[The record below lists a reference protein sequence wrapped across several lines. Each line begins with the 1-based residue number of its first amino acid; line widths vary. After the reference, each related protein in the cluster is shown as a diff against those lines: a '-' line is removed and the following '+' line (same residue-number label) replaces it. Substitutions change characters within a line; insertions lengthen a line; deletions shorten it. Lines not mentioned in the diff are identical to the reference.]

1 MEILWDLHFI
11 NGSFRPF
18 QQSGCR
24 AVLNGVTIIA
34 QPAHA
39 LPAGIVAAN
48 GKRGRLK
55 AFLCI
60 SALIAWADYSALA
73 ATT

>member
-1 MEILWDLHFI
+1 MPYAPKSRIVSGDCSALRAAFGGCALHM
-11 NGSFRPF
+11 
-18 QQSGCR
+18 
-24 AVLNGVTIIA
+24 
-34 QPAHA
+34 
-39 LPAGIVAAN
+39 PAGIVAAN

-60 SALIAWADYSALA
+60 SALDALADYSALA

>member
-1 MEILWDLHFI
+1 MLWDLQII
-11 NGSFRPF
+11 NDRNL
-18 QQSGCR
+18 Q
-24 AVLNGVTIIA
+24 
-34 QPAHA
+34 
-39 LPAGIVAAN
+39 IVAEYHRIGQRGKMPDAPKSRISCRHLPIN

-60 SALIAWADYSALA
+60 SALDALADYSALA

>member
-1 MEILWDLHFI
+1 MEMLWDLHFI
-11 NGSFRPF
+11 NDKYC
-18 QQSGCR
+18 QY
-24 AVLNGVTIIA
+24 
-34 QPAHA
+34 
-39 LPAGIVAAN
+39 

-60 SALIAWADYSALA
+60 SALVAWADYSALA

>member
-1 MEILWDLHFI
+1 MEILWDSQIINDIKLQFAALHHRI
-11 NGSFRPF
+11 GRRGKTLYAPKSR
-18 QQSGCR
+18 
-24 AVLNGVTIIA
+24 
-34 QPAHA
+34 
-39 LPAGIVAAN
+39 IVSDDTSRN

-60 SALIAWADYSALA
+60 SALVAWADYSALA

>member
-1 MEILWDLHFI
+1 MEMLWDLQII
-11 NGSFRPF
+11 NDMQYWLF
-18 QQSGCR
+18 
-24 AVLNGVTIIA
+24 AE
-34 QPAHA
+34 
-39 LPAGIVAAN
+39 N

-60 SALIAWADYSALA
+60 SALNALADYSALA

>member
-1 MEILWDLHFI
+1 MEILWDL
-11 NGSFRPF
+11 
-18 QQSGCR
+18 Q
-24 AVLNGVTIIA
+24 II
-34 QPAHA
+34 HDK
-39 LPAGIVAAN
+39 IVIN

-60 SALIAWADYSALA
+60 SALDALADYSALA